1 MEIGRE
7 IKRLRR
13 RMRGTNFFYHLVRN
27 NPRHRDQYYF
37 ALIAIVGYEKW
48 ADIHADIRMNWESAR
63 LSFDRMYGMVKNF
76 ALHLHTYTAVLD
88 GQKVPEKK
96 NTNDMAELKDTV
108 RSIEEKNNEISQ
120 DVTVI
125 NKKLDNL
132 LPPWRNI

>member
-1 MEIGRE
+1 MLEDAVRLITAERVEDQNTKALEEACENILNGLFRKMEIGRE

-96 NTNDMAELKDTV
+96 IPMTWLN
-108 RSIEEKNNEISQ
+108 
-120 DVTVI
+120 
-125 NKKLDNL
+125 
-132 LPPWRNI
+132 